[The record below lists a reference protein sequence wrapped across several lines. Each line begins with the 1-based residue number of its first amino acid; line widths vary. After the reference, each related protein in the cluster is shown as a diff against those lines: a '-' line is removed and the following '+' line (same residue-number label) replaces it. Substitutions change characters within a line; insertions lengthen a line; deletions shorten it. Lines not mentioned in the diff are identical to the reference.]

1 MKLVSFFIACGLAA
15 CSSSSTPN
23 DAGSDVAVVLGNIG
37 DPCPNGSA
45 DCQAGLQCAGE
56 DPGGGQCFKPC
67 TPEVDTD
74 CGDTTKYACSFE
86 GHCYVRCT
94 QTVAPLGLAV
104 EPDER
109 LAEGADPDDTR
120 ALLLQA
126 DGAVACT
133 HGDVIENIVGLSIKK
148 GAAVVLDGL
157 DVVERIDAP

>member
-23 DAGSDVAVVLGNIG
+23 DAGSDAAVVLGNIG

-45 DCQAGLQCAGE
+45 DCQTGLQCAGE

-67 TPEVDTD
+67 TPEVDSD

-94 QTVAPLGLAV
+94 QTSDCKRASQGYACV
-104 EPDER
+104 
-109 LAEGADPDDTR
+109 DDTPAR
-120 ALLLQA
+120 PP
-126 DGAVACT
+126 VKFC
-133 HGDVIENIVGLSIKK
+133 DV
-148 GAAVVLDGL
+148 
-157 DVVERIDAP
+157 P